1 MVIGNSISMVIM
13 DPYLYIVF
21 PQSCRGINDN
31 SLKKPSTNK
40 ISIENHT
47 VFKKKKKNSFIK
59 PGRSHSLSHDT
70 AIIESKAVIL
80 LFFMTVIIRTSM
92 VR

>member
-21 PQSCRGINDN
+21 PQSFRGINDN

-47 VFKKKKKNSFIK
+47 VFKKK
-59 PGRSHSLSHDT
+59 
-70 AIIESKAVIL
+70 
-80 LFFMTVIIRTSM
+80 
-92 VR
+92 